1 MISSMVQM
9 KIAIASGKG
18 GTGKTFI
25 STNMFRALQ
34 QYGSSVALVDCDAE
48 APNSV
53 AFFQA
58 KEVDREVVSQQVP
71 VIDTN
76 ACTFCGRCHDW
87 CNYNAIFILPPAK
100 VIKVI
105 DDLCHGCGACS
116 VACQS
121 KAITEKPV
129 ALGDVASYATEDGYP
144 LIEANMAVGVMSP
157 VSLIKAAIAK
167 IPAEVDLAILDSPP
181 GTSCPFVQTAAA
193 ADYVVL
199 VAEPTPFGL
208 SDLKQS
214 VDTLKEIGKPFG
226 VIVNRAGLGNSDLY
240 TYLKEEKIELLLEI
254 SYNALIAEIYSR
266 GELIVDTMPNVGIQ
280 LNNVV
285 TKIIGKYG
293 SRSNKW

>member
-1 MISSMVQM
+1 MTKHTL

-18 GTGKTFI
+18 GTGKTFV
-25 STNMFRALQ
+25 STNMFRSLQ
-34 QYGSSVALVDCDAE
+34 KYGSNVVLVDCDAE

-58 KEVDREVVSQQVP
+58 KEVARQAVTQLVP

-87 CNYNAIFILPPAK
+87 CSYNAIFILPPAK
-100 VIKVI
+100 VIQVI

-116 VACQS
+116 VAC
-121 KAITEKPV
+121 KANAISEKPV
-129 ALGDVASYATEDGYP
+129 SLGEVASYATDEGYQI
-144 LIEANMAVGVMSP
+144 IEANMAVGVMSP
-157 VSLIKAAIAK
+157 VSLIKAAIAN
-167 IPAEVDLAILDSPP
+167 IPAEADLAILDSPP
-181 GTSCPFVQTAAA
+181 GTSCPFVQTASA

-199 VAEPTPFGL
+199 VTEPTPFGL

-214 VDTLKEIGKPFG
+214 VNTLKEIGKPFG
-226 VIVNRAGLGNSDLY
+226 VIVNRAGLGNRDIY

-254 SYNALIAEIYSR
+254 PYNAHIAEIYSR
-266 GELIVDTMPNVGIQ
+266 GELIVNTIPNIGMQ

-285 TKIIGKYG
+285 TKIIKKHG
-293 SRSNKW
+293 SSGNTR